1 MKTES
6 IMRLSLALLFLTLAA
21 VIGGLGYLTA
31 TDPQFNHIIRSDL
44 DLKQQQH
51 DRVSLELTKKWKWLA
66 YNDVAV
72 SDERYPMV
80 LMRSG
85 YKVLKV
91 KDGKALVGWQYEVMN
106 TSPKTNYVATIS
118 LDLTDRDGFKIA
130 GSSKSGKVL
139 KGSFSQIKDTIEI
152 DSDDIDRLSNTDW
165 TISLSGD
172 WKASEK
178 NTPKTRYERFVELVL
193 NNEAPWWIYEE
204 YGADEPPEAAKFYD
218 KWLMVV
224 QALRIKAGKEQI

>member
-1 MKTES
+1 
-6 IMRLSLALLFLTLAA
+6 
-21 VIGGLGYLTA
+21 
-31 TDPQFNHIIRSDL
+31 
-44 DLKQQQH
+44 
-51 DRVSLELTKKWKWLA
+51 
-66 YNDVAV
+66 
-72 SDERYPMV
+72 MV